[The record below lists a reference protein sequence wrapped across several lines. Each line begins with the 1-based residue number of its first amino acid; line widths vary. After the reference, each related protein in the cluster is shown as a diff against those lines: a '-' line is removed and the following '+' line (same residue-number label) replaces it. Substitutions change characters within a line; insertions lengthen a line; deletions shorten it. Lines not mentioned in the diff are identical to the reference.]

1 MRKPIRRDIQRNS
14 HALVVH
20 ELGQK
25 IVAGTYSVGTLLPG
39 DGELAEKFQVSRTVL
54 REAMKTLSAKG
65 LIAPRAGIGTRVTEE
80 SSWNLFD
87 ADVLTWYFQR
97 GITEEFMNHLTEM
110 RQAIEP
116 AAARLAAKNAT
127 RKDILELY
135 SLVEDMNEATTAHE
149 LAVMDLEFHLKLLSA
164 SKNPFMN
171 SVGSLIEAALVGV
184 FRLSSPPKAG
194 DRMTEVVSSHK
205 HIVDM
210 IDARDE
216 VAAAAAMSHVIVRG
230 RERVFAY
237 DTDAGS

>member
-164 SKNPFMN
+164 SKNPVHEF
-171 SVGSLIEAALVGV
+171 GWQ
-184 FRLSSPPKAG
+184 
-194 DRMTEVVSSHK
+194 SH
-205 HIVDM
+205 
-210 IDARDE
+210 
-216 VAAAAAMSHVIVRG
+216 RG
-230 RERVFAY
+230 RAGRCLPAEFSAKGRGSHDRSGFIAQTYCRY
-237 DTDAGS
+237 D